1 MLSSTALSDAQRVAI
16 LTGQGMSASEA
27 EAAVSAMGLSTANA
41 SATAS
46 TVSLGTAFKGLWS
59 TLMANPLI
67 LVAAGVTAAVT
78 AYSAYQQ
85 SVEDALKAE
94 SDAGQKF
101 IEIQILF
108 RKTLIR

>member
-1 MLSSTALSDAQRVAI
+1 
-16 LTGQGMSASEA
+16 MSASEA

-46 TVSLGTAFKGLWS
+46 TVSLGTAFKGLWT

-101 IEIQILF
+101 IENTNSIQENIDKVKEL
-108 RKTLIR
+108 RESLASGTLSEC